1 VTPQLE
7 LNVLVDEAARHHHLP
22 LYSEIVHRAHKQGL
36 AGASVFRG
44 IEGFGRSHHL
54 HESRKLDLG
63 AHLPVVVVIV
73 DEEPRI
79 REFATEIRALVGEI
93 AVVTV
98 RPVEIVTI
106 GRR

>member
-1 VTPQLE
+1 
-7 LNVLVDEAARHHHLP
+7 
-22 LYSEIVHRAHKQGL
+22 
-36 AGASVFRG
+36 
-44 IEGFGRSHHL
+44 
-54 HESRKLDLG
+54 
-63 AHLPVVVVIV
+63 VIV

-79 REFATEIRALVGEI
+79 REFATEIRALVGDI